1 MRSNK
6 IVSEFPAGDD
16 TSFQSMGGGKRTM
29 GLNKRSYSE
38 MISARAQPRTKS
50 RAVRLSEFGSAAGFV
65 ARSIDDRRTA
75 NRQQGLVQRV
85 PAAQA
90 WSKRC
95 LDFGL
100 ALLMTIVLA
109 PGLLGI
115 ALAIKATSRG
125 PVLFRQ
131 KRYGL
136 GGKRFTIFKFRT
148 MYADKTDTSG
158 VRQTRRDDPRVTQVG
173 RLLRRSSLDE
183 LPQLFNV
190 LRGDMSLV
198 GPRPHVPNM
207 LAGGML
213 YEDLVPYYFERCR
226 VRPGITG
233 LAQVSG
239 LRGSTTDPGIARAR
253 IDRDL
258 DYIRQ
263 WSFWLDVCILMRTA
277 RTEFLSGN
285 GI

>member
-1 MRSNK
+1 MN
-6 IVSEFPAGDD
+6 
-16 TSFQSMGGGKRTM
+16 
-29 GLNKRSYSE
+29 LNKRSYSE
-38 MISARAQPRTKS
+38 IRSAGTGARTRA
-50 RAVRLSEFGSAAGFV
+50 AVAGIQRQREYGLAAGSLV
-65 ARSIDDRRTA
+65 RSIDDRRIS
-75 NRQQGLVQRV
+75 NRQWLVQQAPV
-85 PAAQA
+85 AQA
-90 WSKRC
+90 LSKRC
-95 LDFGL
+95 LDFSL
-100 ALLMTIVLA
+100 ALLMTIALA

-115 ALAIKATSRG
+115 TLAIKATSRG

-136 GGKRFTIFKFRT
+136 GGKAFTIFKFRT

-158 VRQTRRDDPRVTQVG
+158 VRQTRRDDPRVTTVG
-173 RLLRRSSLDE
+173 RFLRRSSLDE

-239 LRGSTTDPGIARAR
+239 LRGSTTDATAARAR
-253 IDRDL
+253 IERDL

-263 WSFWLDVCILMRTA
+263 WSFWLDVRILIQTA
-277 RTEFLSGN
+277 RSEFLSGN